1 MVLSPRKQNKK
12 IASDMVQSVLLGFS
26 LIERFTID
34 CGKEK
39 LPLISKA
46 DKKLEVK
53 QAKRLKRGKINSTNG
68 LSWK

>member
-26 LIERFTID
+26 LIERFTIG

-39 LPLISKA
+39 ITFNFKS
-46 DKKLEVK
+46 
-53 QAKRLKRGKINSTNG
+53 R
-68 LSWK
+68 

>member
-39 LPLISKA
+39 ITFHFKS
-46 DKKLEVK
+46 
-53 QAKRLKRGKINSTNG
+53 R
-68 LSWK
+68 